1 MAKAELAAGSLPVGE
16 RKRFSEVIAEC
27 DDPVPM
33 MQFVEDKN
41 YSKLF
46 SQQHGLRL
54 MCTSSACNFVNIDY
68 SLQPEPDYNQ
78 SLQRNGC
85 PEHFQ
90 WQEARTEEIKSM
102 EKFKV
107 WRRAKRSEAKGHKLL
122 TCKWVHKRKTNERG
136 EVNRFKARLVARGF
150 TQVKYDSF
158 HPDEVFAHVVDRNS
172 LRTVLSM
179 AASQDLKLYLC
190 YTR

>member
-1 MAKAELAAGSLPVGE
+1 MPGT
-16 RKRFSEVIAEC
+16 F
-27 DDPVPM
+27 
-33 MQFVEDKN
+33 
-41 YSKLF
+41 
-46 SQQHGLRL
+46 
-54 MCTSSACNFVNIDY
+54 
-68 SLQPEPDYNQ
+68 
-78 SLQRNGC
+78 
-85 PEHFQ
+85 
-90 WQEARTEEIKSM
+90 SM

-107 WRRAKRSEAKGHKLL
+107 WRRVKRIEAKGHKLL
-122 TCKWVHKRKTNERG
+122 TSKWVHKRKLIERG

-150 TQVKYDSF
+150 TQVEYDSF